1 MKNKSTLKRLMAFCR
16 PYRIYL
22 VGALL
27 FSTINIIFTL
37 LTPILIGKAIDQMIG

>member
-22 VGALL
+22 VGASPNKPVA
-27 FSTINIIFTL
+27 FS
-37 LTPILIGKAIDQMIG
+37 A

>member
-27 FSTINIIFTL
+27 FSTINFFEFKFN
-37 LTPILIGKAIDQMIG
+37 TPNAGINYKEK

>member
-27 FSTINIIFTL
+27 FSTINKFLNNIFLKL
-37 LTPILIGKAIDQMIG
+37 LSNKNI